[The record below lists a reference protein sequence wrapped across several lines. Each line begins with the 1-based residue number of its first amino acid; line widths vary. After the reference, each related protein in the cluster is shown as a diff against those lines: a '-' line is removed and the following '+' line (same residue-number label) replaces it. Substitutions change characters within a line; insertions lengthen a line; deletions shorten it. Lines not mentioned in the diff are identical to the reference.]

1 MKKAMVYLQSGG
13 PTSVINCSLLGA
25 VEEAKK
31 HPAEIDKIYG
41 SHYGVEGLLN
51 DDLIDLTDLQS
62 EKLSLLRQTP
72 GAVLG
77 SSRHKI
83 VDGEEEAILQT
94 LLKHNIGYVFVNG
107 GNDSMDTCDKLGN
120 YFARRG
126 IDIRVIGVPK
136 TMDNDLVNTDHTP
149 GFGSAAKYIINTV
162 KSLVIDASC
171 YRNGK
176 VILVEVMGRDSG
188 WNAACADVLK
198 PPYRPDYIYFRE
210 NHFDYKTYL
219 SEITETYRK
228 KGYCLCVV
236 SEGIE
241 VPHTNATAVDGF
253 GHQILDGATIEL
265 AKQTKED
272 TGLSVRSISLSIPTR
287 CAPLLTSGN
296 DQKEAYE
303 VGAYALKAA
312 LEGKTKMMVS
322 LIRDS
327 SIPYHIHYG
336 LTPVKEVANDIKLIP
351 QEFVVDHTRLS
362 DSFREYMLPLIQ
374 GEPTEVQQNG
384 GVIESLVL

>member
-31 HPAEIDKIYG
+31 HPNEIDRIYG

-51 DDLIDLTDLQS
+51 DDLIDLTDLS
-62 EKLSLLRQTP
+62 NEKLSLLRQTP
-72 GAVLG
+72 GAILG
-77 SSRHKI
+77 SSRHKL
-83 VDGEEEAILQT
+83 VEGEEETILKT

-120 YFARRG
+120 YFAKKG
-126 IDIRVIGVPK
+126 IDIRVNGIPK

-171 YRNGK
+171 YRKGK
-176 VILVEVMGRDSG
+176 IILVEVMGRDSG
-188 WNAACADVLK
+188 WNAACTDILEA
-198 PPYRPDYIYFRE
+198 PYRPDYIYFRE
-210 NHFDYKTYL
+210 NHFDYQTYL
-219 SEITETYRK
+219 KEITETYRQ

-287 CAPLLTSGN
+287 CSPLFTSGV

-303 VGAYALKAA
+303 VGAYAVIRA
-312 LEGKTKMMVS
+312 LEGETKMMVS
-322 LIRDS
+322 LLRDS
-327 SIPYHIHYG
+327 SNPYHIHYG
-336 LTPVKEVANDIKLIP
+336 LTPVSDVANGIKLIP

-362 DSFREYMLPLIQ
+362 DSFREYMRPLIQ
-374 GEPTEVQQNG
+374 NEPAIIKQTDG
-384 GVIESLVL
+384 IIDSLSL